1 MYFQS
6 ILQIIHVPAGGSFL
20 RNLVFCLSEPQII
33 VITTIIIIIITHI
46 VTRSLVLKTVAIKVC
61 CLFKVGLKSIMSSI
75 SNIVWQSH
83 LFLHFHK
90 IVLLL

>member
-33 VITTIIIIIITHI
+33 VITTIIIITHI
-46 VTRSLVLKTVAIKVC
+46 VTRSLVLKIVVIKVC

-83 LFLHFHK
+83 LFSHFLK